1 MNPGPNMWVEGVVG
15 SRRLR
20 RTGCV
25 GLRLSPAPVFEFT
38 ETKVMLT
45 ERNGTYS
52 RQAGAHPDFSFNP
65 APPRAPRSRCATS
78 KSLPPGMGWKP
89 DAVRHL
95 LDFGNVRL
103 RNAKPEAQIGKVE
116 ILTG

>member
-1 MNPGPNMWVEGVVG
+1 MIKSQKVSVEGVVG

-20 RTGCV
+20 RAGCV
-25 GLRLSPAPVFEFT
+25 GPPLMPAPVFEFT

-52 RQAGAHPDFSFNP
+52 RQAGARPDFSFKF
-65 APPRAPRSRCATS
+65 ALPRAPRSRCATS
-78 KSLPPGMGWKP
+78 KSSPPGIGMKP

-95 LDFGNVRL
+95 LD
-103 RNAKPEAQIGKVE
+103 
-116 ILTG
+116 